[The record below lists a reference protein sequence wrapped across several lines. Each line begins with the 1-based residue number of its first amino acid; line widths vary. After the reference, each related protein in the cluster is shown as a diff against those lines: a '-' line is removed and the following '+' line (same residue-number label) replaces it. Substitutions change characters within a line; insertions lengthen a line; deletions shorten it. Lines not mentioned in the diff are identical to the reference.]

1 MIFRRQKKSF
11 YGKKKNNCD
20 DCNAE
25 RGKKTRTCDKNTN
38 TGTNLGLKW
47 GSNGKNSIFADSF
60 LDIMIHKNI
69 PEYYVTRDNIIF
81 FLIFVFVYSLLFVNI
96 FTPFQGAWYNIQHYT
111 RAQLFTDTL
120 IIITGGTIVLLIS
133 RIIMYYT
140 HKKKALSY
148 LQYWFW
154 QVLEIFCIA
163 FLYSLIVHFVTKDT
177 REFSEI
183 FARAVIFVP
192 TILII
197 PVIITLLYFSTR
209 EKDEKIS
216 ALESQKAESNTL
228 NNKNEHTENQ
238 IVDSSIKEDDFSF
251 SDDFTEDDMILDNH
265 LTGTERSAQSQSA
278 ASVAPERLENVT
290 EPPVTSKI
298 VNFFDEKQELQ
309 LSLRLDH
316 IYYIE
321 SAENYVH
328 IYYRN
333 KESVERFT
341 LRSSLK
347 KQQEK
352 LEKHGFIR
360 CHRSYLVNFANILL
374 LRKDKDGPYLDF
386 GQAGLQQI
394 PISKTYLDA
403 VTAYF
408 IQNSDE

>member
-1 MIFRRQKKSF
+1 MLQKK
-11 YGKKKNNCD
+11 
-20 DCNAE
+20 
-25 RGKKTRTCDKNTN
+25 
-38 TGTNLGLKW
+38 
-47 GSNGKNSIFADSF
+47 
-60 LDIMIHKNI
+60 I
-69 PEYYVTRDNIIF
+69 PDYYVTKDNIIF
-81 FLIFVFVYSLLFVNI
+81 FLIFVFLYSLLFVNI
-96 FTPFQGAWYNIQHYT
+96 FTPFQGAWYNILHYSRT
-111 RAQLFTDTL
+111 QLFTDTL
-120 IIITGGTIVLLIS
+120 IITSGGTIVLLIS
-133 RIIMYYT
+133 RMIMYYM
-140 HKKKALSY
+140 HKRKPLNQM
-148 LQYWFW
+148 QYWFW
-154 QVLEIFCIA
+154 HILEVFCIA
-163 FLYSLIVHFVTKDT
+163 FLYALIVHFATKDT

-216 ALESQKAESNTL
+216 VLESQQTESNTSNNL
-228 NNKNEHTENQ
+228 NENFENQ
-238 IVDSSIKEDDFSF
+238 VVKSNNIQEKDFSF
-251 SDDFTEDDMILDNH
+251 PDVFSGDDMVLDNH
-265 LTGTERSAQSQSA
+265 LTSVAKP
-278 ASVAPERLENVT
+278 ASVSDRQESPTENT
-290 EPPVTSKI
+290 ALSKI
-298 VNFFDEKQELQ
+298 INFFDDKDELQ

-328 IYYRN
+328 INYKN
-333 KESVERFT
+333 KESIERFT

-352 LEKHGFIR
+352 LEKYGFIR

-386 GQAGLQQI
+386 GESGLKQI

-408 IQNSDE
+408 IQNSDEA

>member
-1 MIFRRQKKSF
+1 MSDCVTKRRIQ
-11 YGKKKNNCD
+11 GRN
-20 DCNAE
+20 
-25 RGKKTRTCDKNTN
+25 
-38 TGTNLGLKW
+38 
-47 GSNGKNSIFADSF
+47 SNQLESTTEKIVF
-60 LDIMIHKNI
+60 LRILLLNIMIHKNI
-69 PEYYVTRDNIIF
+69 PEYYVTKDNIIF
-81 FLIFVFVYSLLFVNI
+81 FLIFVFLYSLLFVNI
-96 FTPFQGAWYNIQHYT
+96 FTPFHGAWYNIQHYT

-120 IIITGGTIVLLIS
+120 IITSGGTIVLLIS
-133 RIIMYYT
+133 RMIMFHT
-140 HKKKALSY
+140 HKRKPLSH

-154 QVLEIFCIA
+154 HIVEVFCIA
-163 FLYSLIVHFVTKDT
+163 FLYTLIVHFVTKDT

-216 ALESQKAESNTL
+216 ALESQKSESITS
-228 NNKNEHTENQ
+228 NNIDKPIENQ
-238 IVDSSIKEDDFSF
+238 KYDSSIKENDFTF
-251 SDDFTEDDMILDNH
+251 SDDFSGDDMVLDNH
-265 LTGTERSAQSQSA
+265 LTESEKNTPPPASATIVHEQTDT
-278 ASVAPERLENVT
+278 VVT
-290 EPPVTSKI
+290 PPALSKI
-298 VNFFDEKQELQ
+298 VNFFDEKKELQ
-309 LSLRLDH
+309 LSMRLDN

-341 LRSSLK
+341 LRSSMK
-347 KQQEK
+347 KQQDK
-352 LEKHGFIR
+352 LEKYGFIR
-360 CHRSYLVNFANILL
+360 CHRSYLVNFSNILL

>member
-1 MIFRRQKKSF
+1 
-11 YGKKKNNCD
+11 
-20 DCNAE
+20 
-25 RGKKTRTCDKNTN
+25 
-38 TGTNLGLKW
+38 
-47 GSNGKNSIFADSF
+47 
-60 LDIMIHKNI
+60 MIHKNI
-69 PEYYVTRDNIIF
+69 PEYFVAKDNIIF

-120 IIITGGTIVLLIS
+120 IITSGGTIVLLIS
-133 RIIMYYT
+133 RMIMYYT
-140 HKKKALSY
+140 HKRKPISH

-154 QVLEIFCIA
+154 HIVEVFCLA
-163 FLYSLIVHFVTKDT
+163 FLYALIVHFVTKDT

-197 PVIITLLYFSTR
+197 PVTITLLYFSTR
-209 EKDEKIS
+209 EKDKKIS
-216 ALESQKAESNTL
+216 ALESEKIESSTSNNIDENTI
-228 NNKNEHTENQ
+228 NQ
-238 IVDSSIKEDDFSF
+238 NIKSSIQEDDFKLA
-251 SDDFTEDDMILDNH
+251 DDFAGEDLILDNH
-265 LTGTERSAQSQSA
+265 LTGSSLPPSSIGDAIQEKTDA
-278 ASVAPERLENVT
+278 VADNPTV
-290 EPPVTSKI
+290 PKI
-298 VNFFDEKQELQ
+298 VNFFDDKNELQ
-309 LSLRLDH
+309 FSMRLDH

-333 KESVERFT
+333 KEAVERFT

-347 KQQEK
+347 KQQDK
-352 LEKHGFIR
+352 LEKYGFIR

-386 GQAGLQQI
+386 GEVGLQQI
-394 PISKTYLDA
+394 PISKTYMDA

>member
-1 MIFRRQKKSF
+1 MLQKK
-11 YGKKKNNCD
+11 
-20 DCNAE
+20 
-25 RGKKTRTCDKNTN
+25 
-38 TGTNLGLKW
+38 
-47 GSNGKNSIFADSF
+47 
-60 LDIMIHKNI
+60 I
-69 PEYYVTRDNIIF
+69 PDYYVTKDNIIF
-81 FLIFVFVYSLLFVNI
+81 FLIFVFLYSLLFVNI
-96 FTPFQGAWYNIQHYT
+96 FTPFQGAWYNILHYSRT
-111 RAQLFTDTL
+111 QLFTDTL
-120 IIITGGTIVLLIS
+120 IITSGGTIVLLIS
-133 RIIMYYT
+133 RMIMYYM
-140 HKKKALSY
+140 HKRKPLNQM
-148 LQYWFW
+148 QYWFW
-154 QVLEIFCIA
+154 HILEVFCIA
-163 FLYSLIVHFVTKDT
+163 FLYALIVHFATKDT

-216 ALESQKAESNTL
+216 VLESQQTESNTS
-228 NNKNEHTENQ
+228 NNSNESFENQ
-238 IVDSSIKEDDFSF
+238 VVKSNNIQEKDFSFPDDFSG
-251 SDDFTEDDMILDNH
+251 DDMVLDNH
-265 LTGTERSAQSQSA
+265 LT
-278 ASVAPERLENVT
+278 SVAKPASASERQESPTENT
-290 EPPVTSKI
+290 ALSKI
-298 VNFFDEKQELQ
+298 INFFDDKDELQ

-328 IYYRN
+328 INYKN
-333 KESVERFT
+333 KESIERFT

-352 LEKHGFIR
+352 LEKYGFIR

-386 GQAGLQQI
+386 GESGLKQI

-408 IQNSDE
+408 IQNSDES

>member
-1 MIFRRQKKSF
+1 MGENEPMS
-11 YGKKKNNCD
+11 
-20 DCNAE
+20 
-25 RGKKTRTCDKNTN
+25 DKNTN
-38 TGTNLGLKW
+38 TGTNLGLEQSGKR
-47 GSNGKNSIFADSF
+47 KNSIFADSF
-60 LDIMIHKNI
+60 LDIMIRKNI

-96 FTPFQGAWYNIQHYT
+96 FTPFQGAWYNVQHYT

-120 IIITGGTIVLLIS
+120 IITTGGTIVLLIS
-133 RIIMYYT
+133 RIIMYYV
-140 HKKKALSY
+140 HKSKPLSH

-154 QVLEIFCIA
+154 QVVEIFCIA
-163 FLYSLIVHFVTKDT
+163 FLYALIVHFVTKDT
-177 REFSEI
+177 REFSDI

-216 ALESQKAESNTL
+216 ALESQKVESNT
-228 NNKNEHTENQ
+228 
-238 IVDSSIKEDDFSF
+238 SSNIKEQSGDEKVNTSAKDNEFSI
-251 SDDFTEDDMILDNH
+251 SDVFAGDDMILDNH
-265 LTGTERSAQSQSA
+265 LTGTEGSPQSPSASSA
-278 ASVAPERLENVT
+278 VNEKPDSAT
-290 EPPVTSKI
+290 ESPAMSKI
-298 VNFFDEKQELQ
+298 VNFFDEKNELQ

-341 LRSSLK
+341 LRSPLK

-352 LEKHGFIR
+352 LEKYGFIR
-360 CHRSYLVNFANILL
+360 CHRSFLVNFANILL
-374 LRKDKDGPYLDF
+374 LRKDKNGPYLDF
-386 GQAGLQQI
+386 GQDGLQQI

>member
-1 MIFRRQKKSF
+1 MLQKK
-11 YGKKKNNCD
+11 
-20 DCNAE
+20 
-25 RGKKTRTCDKNTN
+25 
-38 TGTNLGLKW
+38 
-47 GSNGKNSIFADSF
+47 
-60 LDIMIHKNI
+60 I
-69 PEYYVTRDNIIF
+69 PDYYVTKDNIIF
-81 FLIFVFVYSLLFVNI
+81 FLIFVFLYSLLFVNI
-96 FTPFQGAWYNIQHYT
+96 FTPFQGAWYNILHYSRT
-111 RAQLFTDTL
+111 QLFTDTL
-120 IIITGGTIVLLIS
+120 IITSGGTIVLLIS
-133 RIIMYYT
+133 RMIMYYM
-140 HKKKALSY
+140 HKRKPLNQM
-148 LQYWFW
+148 QYWFW
-154 QVLEIFCIA
+154 HILEVFCIA
-163 FLYSLIVHFVTKDT
+163 FLYALIVHFATKDT

-216 ALESQKAESNTL
+216 VLESQQTESNTS
-228 NNKNEHTENQ
+228 NNSNESFENQ
-238 IVDSSIKEDDFSF
+238 VVKSNNIQEKDFSFPDDFSG
-251 SDDFTEDDMILDNH
+251 DDMVLDNH
-265 LTGTERSAQSQSA
+265 LT
-278 ASVAPERLENVT
+278 SVAKPASASERQESPTENT
-290 EPPVTSKI
+290 ALSKI
-298 VNFFDEKQELQ
+298 INFFDDKDELQ

-328 IYYRN
+328 INYKN
-333 KESVERFT
+333 KESIERFT

-352 LEKHGFIR
+352 LEKYGFIR

-386 GQAGLQQI
+386 GESGLKQI

-408 IQNSDE
+408 IQYSDEA

>member
-1 MIFRRQKKSF
+1 MLQKK
-11 YGKKKNNCD
+11 
-20 DCNAE
+20 
-25 RGKKTRTCDKNTN
+25 
-38 TGTNLGLKW
+38 
-47 GSNGKNSIFADSF
+47 
-60 LDIMIHKNI
+60 I
-69 PEYYVTRDNIIF
+69 PDYYVTRDNIIF
-81 FLIFVFVYSLLFVNI
+81 FLIFTFAYSLLFVNI

-111 RAQLFTDTL
+111 RAQLFSDTL
-120 IIITGGTIVLLIS
+120 IITTGGSIVMMIS
-133 RIIMYYT
+133 RIIMLHI
-140 HKKKALSY
+140 HKKKPISY
-148 LQYWFW
+148 LQYWAW
-154 QVLEIFCIA
+154 HVVEVFCIA
-163 FLYSLIVHFVTKDT
+163 FLYALIVHFVTKDI

-197 PVIITLLYFSTR
+197 PVIITLLYFGTR

-216 ALESQKAESNTL
+216 ALEAQQSDSIASSKTNEDIDNQLIK
-228 NNKNEHTENQ
+228 NNEIQEE
-238 IVDSSIKEDDFSF
+238 DFSFPDDFS
-251 SDDFTEDDMILDNH
+251 SEDMVLDNH
-265 LTGTERSAQSQSA
+265 LTE
-278 ASVAPERLENVT
+278 ASVPMTTPEKPETPTENT
-290 EPPVTSKI
+290 LTSKI
-298 VNFFDEKQELQ
+298 INFFDDKEELQ

-328 IYYRN
+328 IYYKN
-333 KESVERFT
+333 KENIERFT

-352 LEKHGFIR
+352 LEKYGFIR

-386 GQAGLQQI
+386 GESGLKQI

>member
-1 MIFRRQKKSF
+1 MLQKK
-11 YGKKKNNCD
+11 
-20 DCNAE
+20 
-25 RGKKTRTCDKNTN
+25 
-38 TGTNLGLKW
+38 
-47 GSNGKNSIFADSF
+47 
-60 LDIMIHKNI
+60 I
-69 PEYYVTRDNIIF
+69 PDYYVTKDNIIF
-81 FLIFVFVYSLLFVNI
+81 FLIFVFLYSLLFVNI
-96 FTPFQGAWYNIQHYT
+96 FTPFQGAWYNILHYSRT
-111 RAQLFTDTL
+111 QLFTDTL
-120 IIITGGTIVLLIS
+120 IITSGGTIVLLIS
-133 RIIMYYT
+133 RMIMYYM
-140 HKKKALSY
+140 HKRKPLNQM
-148 LQYWFW
+148 QYWFW
-154 QVLEIFCIA
+154 HILEVFCIA
-163 FLYSLIVHFVTKDT
+163 FLYALIVHFATKDT

-216 ALESQKAESNTL
+216 VLESQQTESNTS
-228 NNKNEHTENQ
+228 NNSNESFENQ
-238 IVDSSIKEDDFSF
+238 VVKSNNIQEKDFSFPDDFSG
-251 SDDFTEDDMILDNH
+251 DDMVLDNH
-265 LTGTERSAQSQSA
+265 LTRVAKPASASERQESPTENTA
-278 ASVAPERLENVT
+278 L
-290 EPPVTSKI
+290 SKI
-298 VNFFDEKQELQ
+298 INFFDDKDELQ

-328 IYYRN
+328 INYKN
-333 KESVERFT
+333 KESIERFT

-352 LEKHGFIR
+352 LEKYGFIR

-386 GQAGLQQI
+386 GESGLKQI

-408 IQNSDE
+408 IQNSDEA